1 MRKNTIY
8 LILFVFL
15 LPVEN
20 LKAQIGGKGV
30 FRFLNL
36 PNSSKVAALG
46 NAIPMNNQPEFS
58 ESFQNPSLLQ
68 NKDAGLLAL
77 NYSNYVSD
85 INFGAIQYGFKLQK
99 TGVISAGLMFVNYG
113 KFEETDAA
121 GNTTGNTFTAGD
133 YLLNIGYSQ
142 NWKNKIFYG
151 ANFKLI
157 FGAYDIYKSTA
168 LAADFAVTYKDSVSN
183 FSTGLVFKNVGYQ
196 IQPFDQLRENL
207 PFEIDFALAQKLKH
221 APLRYHITYQNL
233 QNFDLTYQDPNN
245 PDAQLDLVT
254 GQPIATSH
262 RFIDKFSRH
271 LVLGAEI
278 LLSPA
283 FSLQTAYNFQRSKEL
298 KVNGAGGRSGF
309 SFGFSLNLKKIS
321 IGYANANL
329 NAAGSNNFFSIQ
341 IKPSIFNHKK

>member
-1 MRKNTIY
+1 MIKNTIY

-46 NAIPMNNQPEFS
+46 SAIPLNDQPEFS

-68 NKDAGLLAL
+68 AKDQGLLAL

-85 INFGAIQYGFKLQK
+85 INFGSFQYGLKLK
-99 TGVISAGLMFVNYG
+99 KIGLVSAGLMFINYG

-121 GNTTGNTFTAGD
+121 GNATGNTFTAGD
-133 YLLNIGYSQ
+133 YLLNIGYGR

-151 ANFKLI
+151 ANLKLI
-157 FGAYDIYKSTA
+157 FGAYDIYKSSA
-168 LAADFAVTYKDSVSN
+168 LAADFAITYKDSVSN
-183 FSTGLVFKNVGYQ
+183 FSSGFIFKNLGYQ
-196 IQPFDQLRENL
+196 IQPFDQIRENL
-207 PFEIDFALAQKLKH
+207 PFEIDFAIAQKLKH

-233 QNFDLTYQDPNN
+233 QQFDLTYQDPNN
-245 PDAQLDLVT
+245 PDAQLDLAT
-254 GQPIATSH
+254 GQPITTKYH
-262 RFIDKFSRH
+262 FINKFSRH
-271 LVLGAEI
+271 LVFGAEI

-283 FSLQTAYNFQRSKEL
+283 FSLQTAYNFQRNSEL
-298 KVNGAGGRSGF
+298 KVSGAGGRSGF
-309 SFGFSLNLKKIS
+309 SFGFSLNLKNIS

-329 NAAGSNNFFSIQ
+329 NAAGSNNFFSVQ
-341 IKPSIFNHKK
+341 IKPAIFNHKK